1 MDGKTLTMIQLCLL
15 DGVLQEVIIEKTIY
29 DLLTMLESLN
39 TTKSFDEQALPK
51 ALSLYAMNIYE
62 WQKVNQ

>member
-29 DLLTMLESLN
+29 DLLTIYAGILEH
-39 TTKSFDEQALPK
+39 DQ
-51 ALSLYAMNIYE
+51 II
-62 WQKVNQ
+62 